1 MGGGNAVQ
9 DSSNNQDNFQ
19 LVSQQL
25 ERLKEDLVNKQN
37 NSRQQ
42 QHSRQSSELGGLSN
56 SFNF

>member
-37 NSRQQ
+37 NSR
-42 QHSRQSSELGGLSN
+42 
-56 SFNF
+56 